1 MLLFHRRD
9 EVINGLTRVWFQTNR
24 VVISEQTC
32 ADMCGHV
39 RGDCGRLL

>member
-1 MLLFHRRD
+1 MLLFYRRH
-9 EVINGLTRVWFQTNR
+9 EVINGLTRVWFQTHH

-32 ADMCGHV
+32 EDMCEHV